1 MIKTVAEAIGKG
13 LVAGLAGTAAM
24 TLSSTLEMKL
34 QGREPSTAPSQAAG
48 QILGIEPRDSK
59 GEARF
64 SQVVH
69 WSYGTGWGI
78 ARGLLGASGLDGA
91 EAAAAHFAAVWGSAQ
106 IMLPALDVAP
116 PLTEWNA
123 STIAT
128 DVLHHA
134 VYAAATSWAY
144 SRIERAAGDVHE
156 KRTSVLRS

>member
-1 MIKTVAEAIGKG
+1 MLKTIAEAAGKG

-34 QGREPSTAPSQAAG
+34 QGREASTAPSQAAG
-48 QILGIEPRDSK
+48 KVLGVQPRDPE

-69 WSYGTGWGI
+69 WGYGTGWGV
-78 ARGLLGASGLDGA
+78 ARGLLGASGLGGP
-91 EAAAAHFAAVWGSAQ
+91 AAGTAHFAAVWGSAQ
-106 IMLPALDVAP
+106 VMLPALDIAP
-116 PLTEWNA
+116 PVWEWDA
-123 STIAT
+123 STIAL

-144 SRIERAAGDVHE
+144 DRLEGAEGTA
-156 KRTSVLRS
+156 RSAWQVPRS